1 MERIMGKKTA
11 ETSNVM
17 RTQTEAE
24 IAADKVRA
32 ERKARRAAKAAAA
45 EAKAAVKKPG
55 IGRQVLDRKNAFGIA
70 ASASK
75 ATAVSRSI
83 ISRARGGRG
92 R

>member
-1 MERIMGKKTA
+1 MAKKKEATP
-11 ETSNVM
+11 NVM

-32 ERKARRAAKAAAA
+32 ERKARREAKAAAEA
-45 EAKAAVKKPG
+45 AKAAVKKPG
-55 IGRQVLDRKNAFGIA
+55 MGRQALDRKNAFGIA

-75 ATAVSRSI
+75 ATAVTRSI